1 MAGTGAN
8 IVESDIHNRD
18 WARSQMAVNGLV
30 DGLGGSLTVR
40 PMLSKGLDG

>member
-8 IVESDIHNRD
+8 IVERD
-18 WARSQMAVNGLV
+18 THKRDGASSHMAVNGLV
-30 DGLGGSLTVR
+30 DGSGGSLTVR